1 MPVYVDHAKRRAE
14 LIEVAIELI
23 AESGLEGASVR
34 SIASRAGYS
43 AVVVAHYFRNKSEL
57 LRQAFERT
65 IELTGVRIDEAISAG
80 SDVLATL
87 EIMLPTE
94 PVSSKTWKVWFAF
107 WGAALSE
114 PAYQMAQATRGREGR
129 EIIKRVLDQCSAIPL
144 GAAGGREVQSARLL
158 ALIAGI
164 AAIATFDPELWQP
177 EFQRRILRSE
187 LDDLRNSL

>member
-1 MPVYVDHAKRRAE
+1 MPIYVDHAQRRAE
-14 LIEVAIELI
+14 LVAVAIDLI
-23 AESGLEGASVR
+23 AENGLESASVR

-43 AVVVAHYFRNKSEL
+43 AVVVAHYFRNKAEL

-65 IELTGVRIDEAISAG
+65 IELTAIRIDEAIAAG
-80 SDVLATL
+80 CDVLATL

-114 PAYQMAQATRGREGR
+114 PAYQAAQATRGREGR
-129 EIIKRVLDQCSAIPL
+129 DIITRVLDRSDIAEA
-144 GAAGGREVQSARLL
+144 AAGGRDMQSARLL

-164 AAIATFDPELWQP
+164 AAIATFDPEQWQP

-187 LDDLRNSL
+187 LEALKNGV